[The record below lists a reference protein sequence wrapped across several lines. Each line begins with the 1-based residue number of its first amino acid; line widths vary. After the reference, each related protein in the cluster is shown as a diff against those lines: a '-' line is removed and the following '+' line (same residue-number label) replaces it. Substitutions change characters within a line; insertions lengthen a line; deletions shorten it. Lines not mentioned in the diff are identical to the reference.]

1 LNECA
6 QAFYEIG
13 RKVTS
18 LPAVSLPFCFT
29 WHSHA
34 IQLTLSLLSQT
45 AQVAAQQGTYLG
57 KKFSSLS
64 KHLKALEA
72 NEMPDQ
78 PDEAYAKPFSYN
90 HLGSLA
96 YVGNS

>member
-1 LNECA
+1 M
-6 QAFYEIG
+6 EI
-13 RKVTS
+13 
-18 LPAVSLPFCFT
+18 
-29 WHSHA
+29 
-34 IQLTLSLLSQT
+34 
-45 AQVAAQQGTYLG
+45 
-57 KKFSSLS
+57 
-64 KHLKALEA
+64 